1 MENDDWQ
8 SLESKYSD
16 HDILEL
22 LKEQYLAKEKVAV
35 LCGTTLH
42 TLSNLVIFLA
52 VKLNDYIQ

>member
-8 SLESKYSD
+8 SLQSKYSD
-16 HDILEL
+16 YDILEL
-22 LKEQYLAKEKVAV
+22 LKEQYLSKQKVAV

-42 TLSNLVIFLA
+42 SFQLIVIFLA